1 MKYKIERPP
10 LVETFFLPPKETLL
24 KLKLGDLVK
33 VMFKIDNEEVER
45 MWVKI
50 IKQQDH
56 SEWTGELDND
66 PKGQKMSE
74 ILKSGDEV
82 IFHPLDIVQIFEE
95 KN

>member
-1 MKYKIERPP
+1 MSYEIERPP
-10 LVETFFLPPKETLL
+10 LSEKFYLPPQESLL
-24 KLKLGDLVK
+24 KLKSGDLVK
-33 VMFKIDNEEVER
+33 IMFREQDEGVER

-50 IKQQDH
+50 TKQQDH

-66 PKGQKMSE
+66 PMGEKMSK

-95 KN
+95 K